1 MLYSRSIDPRFLEL
15 YKCLIVISHEAELT
29 NCDEASWVFLNL
41 FSCFK
46 NRYTLDEFG
55 TARRSAVVRG
65 FIDALTRGGLGG
77 TPRPI
82 EMHSH
87 DPLRYSTNNNVYEI
101 IFYCCC
107 WHFEFLT
114 P

>member
-1 MLYSRSIDPRFLEL
+1 MSGTVETVTRINC
-15 YKCLIVISHEAELT
+15 KAELIKCYEV
-29 NCDEASWVFLNL
+29 NYFFFYS
-41 FSCFK
+41 FSYFD

-87 DPLRYSTNNNVYEI
+87 DPLRYCTSKNV
-101 IFYCCC
+101 
-107 WHFEFLT
+107 
-114 P
+114 

>member
-1 MLYSRSIDPRFLEL
+1 MMQTVLFY
-15 YKCLIVISHEAELT
+15 
-29 NCDEASWVFLNL
+29 L
-41 FSCFK
+41 FSCFY

-87 DPLRYSTNNNVYEI
+87 DPLRYSTSKNVYEI
-101 IFYCCC
+101 I
-107 WHFEFLT
+107 LLLPVGT
-114 P
+114 LNA

>member
-1 MLYSRSIDPRFLEL
+1 MVRQTGGF
-15 YKCLIVISHEAELT
+15 
-29 NCDEASWVFLNL
+29 FNL
-41 FSCFK
+41 FSCFN

-87 DPLRYSTNNNVYEI
+87 DPLRYSTNKNVMK
-101 IFYCCC
+101 
-107 WHFEFLT
+107 
-114 P
+114 

>member
-1 MLYSRSIDPRFLEL
+1 MTVAAVL
-15 YKCLIVISHEAELT
+15 SHGICVVEYL
-29 NCDEASWVFLNL
+29 C
-41 FSCFK
+41 
-46 NRYTLDEFG
+46 RYTLDEFG
-55 TARRSAVVRG
+55 TARRCAVVRG

-87 DPLRYSTNNNVYEI
+87 DPMRYSHLVGAS
-101 IFYCCC
+101 
-107 WHFEFLT
+107 

>member
-1 MLYSRSIDPRFLEL
+1 MNYFYP
-15 YKCLIVISHEAELT
+15 
-29 NCDEASWVFLNL
+29 
-41 FSCFK
+41 FSCFA

-87 DPLRYSTNNNVYEI
+87 DPLRYCTENVLGI
-101 IFYCCC
+101 ILLLPVHTLNPSHCKPLIHAEMSVFI
-107 WHFEFLT
+107 
-114 P
+114 

>member
-1 MLYSRSIDPRFLEL
+1 MCYP
-15 YKCLIVISHEAELT
+15 
-29 NCDEASWVFLNL
+29 
-41 FSCFK
+41 FSCFN

-87 DPLRYSTNNNVYEI
+87 DPLRYSTNKNVYEVI
-101 IFYCCC
+101 
-107 WHFEFLT
+107 LLLPVT
-114 P
+114 TLNP